1 MNLSAEK
8 FVVFRALSLLC
19 WNFLKSVSPQYF
31 DRYGSFQI
39 KLFFCESFVMAAA
52 FDEDEMEALVE
63 LLDDFQEA
71 IRLATIAARE
81 LRSLRSRLGWAR
93 RRVASNS
100 PRLCGC
106 DIGCCGGTTP
116 PRLERDN
123 VVAQLEDVDIPAAVA
138 VSEAAEA
145 RVADLQ
151 QLIEGV
157 LQNWVHPG

>member
-1 MNLSAEK
+1 
-8 FVVFRALSLLC
+8 
-19 WNFLKSVSPQYF
+19 
-31 DRYGSFQI
+31 
-39 KLFFCESFVMAAA
+39 MAAA

-93 RRVASNS
+93 RRAVSNS
-100 PRLCGC
+100 PLVC
-106 DIGCCGGTTP
+106 DDAGCCCRLQ
-116 PRLERDN
+116 RLERDD
-123 VVAQLEDVDIPAAVA
+123 VVVQLEDVDIPAAVA

-151 QLIEGV
+151 HLIEEV
-157 LQNWVHPG
+157 LQNWVHPNAG